1 MDCSVC
7 LELIMT
13 CDIGTLLNLAC
24 LKHTGQ
30 LLPNCGDELATT
42 WKFKL
47 VDGKKVAVQHQPS
60 PLYLR
65 PSSNFS
71 IELDI
76 KRRLVVDTLN
86 SLFSWREHKKSCK
99 WRYKEITYGRISESF
114 DSIMYVIGFTE
125 KQIELFKNNRDKLGS
140 MGGGDAKHLFL
151 LYLFQLGIPYDSDGV
166 QGFLKLEKDRY
177 EPHPELANYR
187 HRVRKILDTYSEHE
201 PEYFEKEFEIEKKFW
216 YGSRG
221 YSMERRWM
229 YRKSEP
235 DSVQF
240 RLDNPENYKQDDHL
254 KKGKK
259 FQLDYLNRKIA
270 RVGAENNNFHEDATW
285 SLTNDWNI
293 ESNWNN
299 KYGREWMDEGKLDT
313 KTLLRVYADKRKS
326 YEKVIESIQY

>member
-1 MDCSVC
+1 MTI
-7 LELIMT
+7 EL
-13 CDIGTLLNLAC
+13 LLNLAC

-47 VDGKKVAVQHQPS
+47 VDGKKVAVQVKPS

-86 SLFSWREHKKSCK
+86 SLFSWKEHTETCK
-99 WRYKEITYGRISESF
+99 WRYSQITHSFSETA
-114 DSIMYVIGFTE
+114 DSILYVIGFTK
-125 KQIELFKNNRDKLGS
+125 KQIELMNNNKEKYGNL
-140 MGGGDAKHLFL
+140 GGDTKCQFL

-166 QGFLKLEKDRY
+166 KGFLKLEKERY
-177 EPHPELANYR
+177 EDHPEIENFR
-187 HRVRKILDTYSEHE
+187 HRKYKILETYSEYE
-201 PEYFEKEFEIEKKFW
+201 PDYFESQHTISKKFW
-216 YGSRG
+216 YGSSGG
-221 YSMERRWM
+221 YGRDRKWM

-240 RLDNPENYKQDDHL
+240 RLDNPENYKQDDCL

-259 FQLDYLNRKIA
+259 FQLDWLNRKIA
-270 RVGAENNNFHEDATW
+270 RIGCCEDDNNTW
-285 SLTNDWNI
+285 SLVRDWEI
-293 ESNWNN
+293 RGNWNS
-299 KYGREWMDEGKLDT
+299 KYGREWMDEDKLDT
-313 KTLLRVYADKRKS
+313 KTLLRVYADKRES
-326 YEKVIESIQY
+326 YEKVIERIQY